1 MKVKTK
7 ILQKEVENQ
16 FIKIM
21 KKEILQKGKK

>member
-1 MKVKTK
+1 MKVKNK